1 MAWNGGKQ
9 LSAEEILG
17 MKPEDLR
24 SKLDSSATKDDLT
37 AISTKQEEFGTTL
50 SAIQASLAALTK
62 KPETPDPTL
71 EADLNDPTTQML
83 TDPQG
88 YISRQTQNLANAT
101 AATRADL
108 NEMRARSAY
117 PGAFAKYNDE
127 LVAGANK
134 FSLDQRSNPTFWDFH
149 IRTFMGDKY
158 IKGET
163 QGSYPSLVG
172 GSSFAVNSSGDPTD
186 PNKGFDPQVAAFLKE
201 RGVPL
206 DKAAVV
212 KQMQDNG
219 EPVSIET
226 YAKFRKV
233 S

>member
-1 MAWNGGKQ
+1 MAWTGKQ

-37 AISTKQEEFGTTL
+37 AISTKQEELGSTL
-50 SAIQASLAALTK
+50 ASIQASLAALTK
-62 KPETPDPTL
+62 QPETPDPNL
-71 EADLNDPTTQML
+71 NADLTDPTTQML

-88 YISRQTQNLANAT
+88 YIGRQTQGIAAQALAA
-101 AATRADL
+101 RADIL
-108 NEMRARSAY
+108 EMRARSAY

-127 LVAGANK
+127 LVTGANK
-134 FSLDQRSNPTFWDFH
+134 FSIEQRANPSFWDFH

-163 QGSYPSLVG
+163 QGSYPSLM
-172 GSSFAVNSSGDPTD
+172 GSGSYAPGNVDPGD
-186 PNKGFDPQVAAFLKE
+186 PNKGIDTEVAGFLKD

-206 DKAAVV
+206 DKAAII
-212 KQMQDNG
+212 KKSMIDNG
-219 EPVSIET
+219 EPVSIDT
-226 YAKFRKV
+226 YKKV
-233 S
+233 VNG

>member
-1 MAWNGGKQ
+1 MAWNSGRQ
-9 LSAEEILG
+9 MSAEEILG

-50 SAIQASLAALTK
+50 SAIQASLAALTR
-62 KPETPDPTL
+62 KPETPDPTI

-88 YISRQTQNLANAT
+88 YIIRQTQNLANAT

-127 LVAGANK
+127 LTAGSNK
-134 FSLDQRSNPTFWDFH
+134 FSLDQRASPSFWDFH

-163 QGSYPSLVG
+163 GGSYPSLVG
-172 GSSFAVNSSGDPTD
+172 GSSFAPQNSGDPMD
-186 PNKGFDPQVAAFLKE
+186 PNKGIDPEVAGWLKE
-201 RGVPL
+201 RGIPI
-206 DKAAVV
+206 DKAAIL
-212 KQMQDNG
+212 KKNFDNG
-219 EPVSIET
+219 EPVDINT
-226 YAKFRKV
+226 YKKAV
-233 S
+233 NG

>member
-1 MAWNGGKQ
+1 MAWNSGRQ
-9 LSAEEILG
+9 MTAEEILG

-24 SKLDSSATKDDLT
+24 SKLDSSVTKDDLT

-50 SAIQASLAALTK
+50 SAIQASLAALTR

-83 TDPQG
+83 TDPAG
-88 YISRQTQNLANAT
+88 YVTRQTQGIANT
-101 AATRADL
+101 ASATRADL
-108 NEMRARSAY
+108 NEMRARQAY
-117 PGAFAKYNDE
+117 PAAFNKYNDE
-127 LVAGANK
+127 LTTGANK
-134 FSLDQRSNPTFWDFH
+134 FSLDQRANPSFWDFH

-172 GSSFAVNSSGDPTD
+172 SSSFAPNAQGDPSD

-206 DKAAVV
+206 DKAAILQ
-212 KQMQDNG
+212 KNFENG
-219 EPVSIET
+219 EPVSIDT
-226 YAKFRKV
+226 YKKAV
-233 S
+233 NG